1 MTPVINRLYAVGCG
15 FWLALAAVTVA
26 GTAAAADRP
35 AVIDAWARATP
46 PGVTTGAVYLT
57 VSGGSEPDRLIGAR
71 TDAAAAAEL
80 HTELSENGVLTM
92 KKLDALSIPAGVRVT
107 LAPGHDHLML
117 MGLKGPLKPG
127 DTIHLT
133 LTFERAGEVAV
144 TVPVRD
150 ARTSAHAAHDHPSMP
165 TGEDHGEHDRKI
177 PETSEH

>member
-1 MTPVINRLYAVGCG
+1 MTPGNNDLYAVDRR

-26 GTAAAADRP
+26 ATAAAADRP
-35 AVIDAWARATP
+35 AVLDAWARATP

-80 HTELSENGVLTM
+80 HTELNENGVLTM
-92 KKLDALSIPAGVRVT
+92 KKLDALPIPAGGRVA

-117 MGLKGPLKPG
+117 MALKGPLKPG
-127 DTIHLT
+127 DTIHVT
-133 LTFERAGEVAV
+133 LTFEHAGDVAV
-144 TVPVRD
+144 AVPVRD
-150 ARTSAHAAHDHPSMP
+150 ARTSAHAAHDGHSMP
-165 TGEDHGEHDRKI
+165 AGEGPGAHDPKI